1 MEPKKMSL
9 EVFQT
14 NELSV
19 GEMKKIMAGSG
30 QTLTNGGSTSC
41 TGTDHDSGSPDSD

>member
-9 EVFQT
+9 EVFQA

-30 QTLTNGGSTSC
+30 TTKTEGGSTTCS
-41 TGTDHDSGSPDSD
+41 GTDHDNGNPDSD